1 MSYESTR
8 LQTPEDANGRR
19 RDVHL
24 ETISNAV
31 VVIDEK
37 GVSSDLTSVINDY
50 IPVQISEA
58 KPKASC
64 LWIRNYNSDIIKT
77 GINDEWE
84 VDYVYTSESEM
95 NSHVKNIPIGAFVL
109 VYDPSASGASC
120 NNVAHGAIEIGESN
134 TNVKAAKVFC
144 YAAPGTSADT
154 PALVAT
160 Y

>member
-1 MSYESTR
+1 M
-8 LQTPEDANGRR
+8 LQLNP
-19 RDVHL
+19 
-24 ETISNAV
+24 IF
-31 VVIDEK
+31 
-37 GVSSDLTSVINDY
+37 NDHM
-50 IPVQISEA
+50 VFAFA
-58 KPKASC
+58 KP
-64 LWIRNYNSDIIKT
+64 IRVSGRSNEEVNVVFKGQKIT
-77 GINDEWE
+77 ATPINDEWE